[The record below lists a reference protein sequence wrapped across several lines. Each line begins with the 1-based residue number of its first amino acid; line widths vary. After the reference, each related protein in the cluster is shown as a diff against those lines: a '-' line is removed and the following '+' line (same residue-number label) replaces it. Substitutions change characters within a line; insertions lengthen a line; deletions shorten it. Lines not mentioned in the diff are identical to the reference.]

1 MGKKKGASGLGRCLI
16 KQKPTSRLYDSSL
29 HTTELNDGYD
39 WGRANVTSITEQN
52 DLDAFLATA
61 ELAGIDFTAEKQ
73 NVKVVHKG
81 DVVSSGVLSDG
92 QKAALKNLHEEH
104 KELLRIPRRPP
115 WNSDTSAEELHALE
129 RESFVSWRRQL
140 AEHPMAGEEKPPRPS
155 IEIYWVY
162 QGAMGL
168 LVLRTAPKP
177 AGKCVRPD
185 LGLQEVE
192 GIILTPY
199 EKNLEFWRQLWR
211 VVERRVKKGKAARQ
225 SFPSSTISEADGAL
239 CRCSDVV
246 VQIVDARNPLLFHCG
261 DLERYVMELDPLKQ
275 NLLILNKADYLN
287 RKQRVSHVD
296 ARALR
301 ARLAGVGRDADRV
314 TALGETKLLKKTM
327 RQSNSGTQSEN
338 RFEDPSR
345 LYTKEELLEL
355 FRTTHPHSKATKG
368 QTVVGLVGYPNVG
381 KSSTIN
387 ALLSHK
393 KVSVST
399 TPGKTKHFQ
408 TLQLE
413 EGLWLCDCP
422 GLVFPNFVSSK
433 AEMIVHGI
441 LPIDQMTDHV
451 PPVSL
456 ISFSGR
462 LIPRHVLEAT
472 YGIMIPRPHETEDPD
487 RAPTSEELL
496 NAYGYMRG
504 YMTQSGVPD
513 NPRASRYV
521 LRDFVTGR
529 LLYCMAPP
537 GVKQDDYHQFPP
549 PTKASR
555 PEPAQANRARER
567 RVTSKDI
574 DRDFFQKKA
583 PEAHIK
589 GRTVVA
595 TGSSD
600 AGASSEGK
608 PWKKHHNAKKK
619 EKLRRVYASHD
630 L

>member
-140 AEHPMAGEEKPPRPS
+140 AE
-155 IEIYWVY
+155 
-162 QGAMGL
+162 
-168 LVLRTAPKP
+168 
-177 AGKCVRPD
+177 
-185 LGLQEVE
+185 LQEVE

-211 VVERRVKKGKAARQ
+211 VVER
-225 SFPSSTISEADGAL
+225 
-239 CRCSDVV
+239 SDVV

-287 RKQRVSHVD
+287 RKQREEWAKYLKSVGLQAVFFS
-296 ARALR
+296 ALEQSK
-301 ARLAGVGRDADRV
+301 ATHESDESETGSSPNPSPESSPDSSPKHSEGRDHSKD
-314 TALGETKLLKKTM
+314 
-327 RQSNSGTQSEN
+327 

>member
-73 NVKVVHKG
+73 KVKVVHKG
-81 DVVSSGVLSDG
+81 DVVSSGILSDG
-92 QKAALKNLHEEH
+92 QKAALKSLHEEH

-140 AEHPMAGEEKPPRPS
+140 AE
-155 IEIYWVY
+155 
-162 QGAMGL
+162 
-168 LVLRTAPKP
+168 
-177 AGKCVRPD
+177 
-185 LGLQEVE
+185 LQDVE

-211 VVERRVKKGKAARQ
+211 VVER
-225 SFPSSTISEADGAL
+225 
-239 CRCSDVV
+239 SDVV

-261 DLERYVMELDPLKQ
+261 DLERYVTELDPLKQ

-287 RKQRVSHVD
+287 RKQREEWAKYLKSVGLQAVFFS
-296 ARALR
+296 ALEQGKATHESDESETGSSPNPSPEPSPDSSPER
-301 ARLAGVGRDADRV
+301 SEGRDHSTGGNYLFRAPVLSTYSLECIPVGVNNYYLNGSHFSLHFSD
-314 TALGETKLLKKTM
+314 
-327 RQSNSGTQSEN
+327 

-456 ISFSGR
+456 ISFPRR

-555 PEPAQANRARER
+555 PEPAQANRAQEK

-574 DRDFFQKKA
+574 DRDFFQKVRHA
-583 PEAHIK
+583 N
-589 GRTVVA
+589 VSW
-595 TGSSD
+595 TGWCRSR
-600 AGASSEGK
+600 AL
-608 PWKKHHNAKKK
+608 H
-619 EKLRRVYASHD
+619 Y
-630 L
+630 

>member
-1 MGKKKGASGLGRCLI
+1 MGRSLI
-16 KQKPTSRLYDSSL
+16 KQKPTSRLHDSFL

-73 NVKVVHKG
+73 NATVIHKG
-81 DVVSSGVLSDG
+81 DVVSSGILSD
-92 QKAALKNLHEEH
+92 QQRVALKNLHEEH

-115 WNSDTSAEELHALE
+115 WDSDTSAEELHALE

-140 AEHPMAGEEKPPRPS
+140 AE
-155 IEIYWVY
+155 
-162 QGAMGL
+162 
-168 LVLRTAPKP
+168 
-177 AGKCVRPD
+177 
-185 LGLQEVE
+185 LQEVE

-211 VVERRVKKGKAARQ
+211 VIER
-225 SFPSSTISEADGAL
+225 
-239 CRCSDVV
+239 SDVV

-261 DLERYVMELDPLKQ
+261 DLERYVAELDPNKQ

-287 RKQRVSHVD
+287 RQQREAWAEYLKSVGLQAVFFS
-296 ARALR
+296 ALEQGK
-301 ARLAGVGRDADRV
+301 ATQERDEA
-314 TALGETKLLKKTM
+314 ETESSPDPSRESSPDSLPRHNEYRDHSRERT
-327 RQSNSGTQSEN
+327 
-338 RFEDPSR
+338 EDSSR

-355 FRTTHPHSKATKG
+355 FRTVHPHSKATTG
-368 QTVVGLVGYPNVG
+368 QTVIGLVGYPNVG

-456 ISFSGR
+456 VAS

-472 YGIMIPRPHETEDPD
+472 YGIMIPRPHETEDPN

-521 LRDFVTGR
+521 LKDFVNGR
-529 LLYCMAPP
+529 LLYCVAPP
-537 GVKQDDYHQFPP
+537 GMDQDSYHLFPP
-549 PTKASR
+549 PTRSDR
-555 PEPAQANRARER
+555 QEQSMANRAREKR
-567 RVTSKDI
+567 MTSKDI

-589 GRTVVA
+589 GKMAVTSEA
-595 TGSSD
+595 GSSGQ
-600 AGASSEGK
+600 AK

-619 EKLRRVYASHD
+619 EKLRRVYAEHD